1 MTDVFNIGTSAL
13 VSLQRAIATTGQ
25 NIANVNTEGYSR
37 QRVEFTALPPQLT
50 GAGFVGSGVTIASIT
65 RSFDAFLA
73 DDVRARTSSAFNAQ
87 TAADLSGRIDS
98 ILANPETGL
107 GPSLDSFFAAVQDVA
122 NNPGSI
128 PERQVL
134 IREGQG
140 LADRF
145 EYLDGRFSQLDRDIN
160 VQIADTV
167 RDINDIANNI
177 ADLNVQIV
185 SETVRAG
192 GQPPN
197 DLLDKRD
204 VELTRLAERVG
215 ISTFEQDDGA
225 INVFLG
231 NGQSIVVG
239 GEASQLETFA
249 DPFDSGRTSVGLA
262 GLSTQTDL
270 SSFISGGELGA
281 LFNSR
286 SSLIDSGRAQL
297 GVIATGV
304 STLINEQSRLGL
316 DLNGN
321 LGSDFFTTQTPAVVP
336 NANNAGGGS
345 VTASIVD
352 PAALTGDTY
361 ELSFDGTDFTLRNTN
376 TGTTQTIAGPT
387 PTFTVDG
394 VEVTVAT
401 DPPAGDSFLIDPV
414 NQAASLFDVQ
424 LTDPRTFAAASPL
437 RSGASLNNAGNG
449 ELRDLAVADVAGL
462 PLGTD
467 ITLTFAADTGGGSP
481 GFLVSGIAG
490 GPIAYD
496 PAVDGAGGLNVTLGG
511 FTFTLSG
518 TPEEGDSFTI
528 ENNVDGSGDNRN
540 ALALAAL
547 QTSPQLFGGTA
558 SFQDSYASLIAD
570 IAVESRQ
577 ARSAAETE
585 QALLD
590 QALSARDSI
599 QGVNLDEEAA
609 NLIRFQQAYQAAA
622 RVVQV
627 ADEVFQTLLNATG

>member
-87 TAADLSGRIDS
+87 TAADLSGRVDS
-98 ILANPETGL
+98 ILANPDTGL
-107 GPSLDSFFAAVQDVA
+107 GPALDSFFAAVQDVA

-134 IREGQG
+134 LREGQG

-145 EYLDGRFSQLDRDIN
+145 EYLDGRFAQLDRDIN

-167 RDINDIANNI
+167 RDINDIVNNI
-177 ADLNVQIV
+177 AELNVQIV

-231 NGQSIVVG
+231 NGQSLVVG
-239 GEASQLETFA
+239 SEASQLETFA
-249 DPFDSGRTSVGLA
+249 DPFDSGRTSVGLS
-262 GLSTQTDL
+262 GLSAQTDL
-270 SSFISGGELGA
+270 SSFITGGELGA
-281 LFNSR
+281 LITSR
-286 SSLIDSGRAQL
+286 SSLIDGGRAQL

-304 STLINEQSRLGL
+304 STLVNEQSRLGIDL
-316 DLNGN
+316 DGN
-321 LGSDFFTTQTPAVVP
+321 LGSDFFTTQVPAVVP
-336 NANNAGGGS
+336 NAVNTGGGD

-352 PAALTGDTY
+352 AAALTGDTY
-361 ELSFDGTDFTLRNTN
+361 ELRFDGTDYTLRNTG
-376 TGTTQTIAGPT
+376 TGASQVIAGPT

-394 VEVTVAT
+394 VGFTVVT

-437 RSGASLNNAGNG
+437 RSSTSLGNGGNG
-449 ELRDLAVADVAGL
+449 ELRDLAVTDVAGL
-462 PLGTD
+462 PLAGD
-467 ITLTFAADTGGGSP
+467 VTLTFAADTGGGSP

-490 GPIAYD
+490 GPIAFD
-496 PAVDGAGGLNVTLGG
+496 PSVDGAAGISASLGG
-511 FTFTLSG
+511 FTFTLAG
-518 TPEEGDSFTI
+518 VPQEGDSFTI

-547 QTSPQLFGGTA
+547 QTSPELLGGTA
-558 SFQDSYASLIAD
+558 SFQDSYASLVAD

-577 ARSAAETE
+577 ARSAAATE
-585 QALLD
+585 QSLLD

-622 RVVQV
+622 RIVQV